1 MRVAALA
8 GDCSQ
13 SAGAGVVTGLIDSI
27 GKVAGNTAQRA
38 FRIVVVE
45 DSETQAFKLRLL
57 LEEQGWEVSVA
68 GAAEEALAML
78 GEPLPDLIL
87 VDYNLPGMRGDEF
100 CRRVRM
106 NLQTRG
112 IPILMMTASAPAT
125 AEISSLES
133 GADDYVSKFEL
144 PEILLLR
151 IRARLSQS
159 PQAVIM
165 DRQDSLFRSARI
177 LTIDDS
183 PTYLAFLSDELR
195 NQGYRVE
202 TASNGADGLARIAAE
217 NFDCVL
223 VDLLMPGMDGIEVCQ
238 KITALRPIL
247 ENAPLVIILTGSES
261 KGDINRGF
269 EAGADDFVSKSSDP
283 AVLRARIQALM
294 RRRFFQEE
302 NSRIVEEIKARELEM
317 VHAREAR
324 QMAEARV
331 AMAEKLVQANH
342 DLQLAN
348 QKLKDTQTQLIQNEK
363 MASLGQLVAGIA
375 HEINNP
381 LAFVVNNLFL
391 VESGLEALT
400 PELEPHLTEGFRKKL
415 RNARAR
421 LGEMREGLDRVKA
434 LVLDL
439 RTFSRLDEGELKTV
453 DVVETIEAVLLLLK
467 HKMNAGIR
475 VEKHYAAER
484 TLCCYAG
491 RLHQVIM
498 NLIANAV
505 DAIAGEGMIVVTTSQ
520 TSENFLIS
528 VRDTGGGIPEAIR
541 SKVFDPFFTTKAVGQ
556 GTGLGLAISYGIVQD
571 HGGSI
576 EMQSEVGLGTEFLV
590 KIPRELSVERLES
603 QKAR

>member
-1 MRVAALA
+1 MTELVE
-8 GDCSQ
+8 
-13 SAGAGVVTGLIDSI
+13 SI
-27 GKVAGNTAQRA
+27 GKVAGDVAQRA

-68 GAAEEALAML
+68 GAAEEALAAL
-78 GEPLPDLIL
+78 GDPLPDLIL

-100 CRRVRM
+100 CRRIRM
-106 NLQTRG
+106 NLNTRG

-151 IRARLSQS
+151 IRARLSQL
-159 PQAVIM
+159 PVQAAIP
-165 DRQDSLFRSARI
+165 DRQDSVFRSARI

-183 PTYLAFLSDELR
+183 PTYLAFLSGELR
-195 NQGYRVE
+195 NQGYQVE
-202 TASNGADGLARIAAE
+202 TASNGGDGLARIGAQS
-217 NFDCVL
+217 FDCVL
-223 VDLLMPGMDGIEVCQ
+223 IDLLMAGMDGIEVCRQ
-238 KITALRPIL
+238 IAAMRPALDH
-247 ENAPLVIILTGSES
+247 APLIIILTGSEN

-269 EAGADDFVSKSSDP
+269 EAGADDYVSKSSDL

-302 NSRIVEEIKARELEM
+302 NSRIVEELKARELEM
-317 VHAREAR
+317 VHARDAR

-342 DLQLAN
+342 DLQHAN
-348 QKLKDTQTQLIQNEK
+348 QKLKETQAQLIQNEK

-391 VESGLEALT
+391 VEGGLESLS
-400 PELEPHLTEGFRKKL
+400 PEVEPHLAEASRKKL
-415 RNARAR
+415 RNARDR

-439 RTFSRLDEGELKTV
+439 RTFSRLDEAELTTV
-453 DVVETIEAVLLLLK
+453 DVVETIDAVLLLFK
-467 HKMNAGIR
+467 HKMNAHIR
-475 VEKHYAAER
+475 VERHYISER
-484 TLCCYAG
+484 TLSCYGG
-491 RLHQVIM
+491 RLHQVLM

-505 DAIAGEGMIVVTTSQ
+505 DAIAAQGKIVITTSQ
-520 TSENFLIS
+520 TAEAFLIS
-528 VRDTGGGIPEAIR
+528 VRDTGAGIPEAIR
-541 SKVFDPFFTTKAVGQ
+541 SKIFDPFFTTKAVGR
-556 GTGLGLAISYGIVQD
+556 GTGLGLAISYGIVQE

-576 EMQSEVGLGTEFLV
+576 EVQSEVGVGTEFLV
-590 KIPRELSVERLES
+590 RIPRDLDMRRLEAQRS
-603 QKAR
+603 K